1 MRLAKPTGAWHCS
14 RVLTLKANLTR
25 ASLTRLGLMVGLL
38 FSVAAD
44 EPSFAAWRTRCE
56 ALPYNRELNGRL
68 PPRASLPLDSA
79 ASLEQVVD
87 AFFAQ
92 CTNGPLANPTNWVGT
107 APARDGFFNVGRS
120 WFMPPT
126 ITFEPF
132 VEKLA
137 LAPGTRVFL
146 EGDLHGDIHALLAVL
161 TRLQERQWLDG
172 FKVIQPGVQIVFLG
186 DYTDRGLYGV
196 EVLYTLLRLRIEN
209 PGVVHLVRGNHEDVT
224 LAARYGF
231 LAEAQAKYGAAFN
244 IPKIMR
250 VYDFLPVALY
260 LGSGGEFAQC
270 CHGGMEP
277 GFAPGPLLAA
287 GGTNRF
293 RLVGALKQATFLR
306 EHPEWLAADKA
317 SAAAAREHLRDFEPA
332 APISPTVLGF
342 MWNDFTVFA
351 RDPAFAADPD
361 RAFVYGQSAVEFLL
375 RLAGTA
381 GGRVHAVFRGHQ
393 HSSVPNPLM
402 QRLVASRGLFR
413 HWQEPTAPAGGENA
427 SGLAARLDVA
437 PSRKIPEGSVWTF
450 NVAPD
455 SVYGAGCQFDFA
467 TFGLLEVAPEF
478 EAWRIEVETV
488 PVLRRPVPPPK

>member
-1 MRLAKPTGAWHCS
+1 MLSLKSIVIRACVAGLGWVALLATTVSGAEPT
-14 RVLTLKANLTR
+14 
-25 ASLTRLGLMVGLL
+25 
-38 FSVAAD
+38 
-44 EPSFAAWRTRCE
+44 FAAWRARCE

-68 PPRASLPLDSA
+68 PPRASLPLDSV

-92 CTNGPLANPTNWVGT
+92 CTNGPLANPTNWVGP
-107 APARDGFFNVGRS
+107 APARDGFFNPSRS
-120 WFMPPT
+120 WFTPPNT
-126 ITFEPF
+126 PFEPF
-132 VEKLA
+132 VEKLV

-161 TRLQERQWLDG
+161 ARLQERRWLEG

-196 EVLYTLLRLRIEN
+196 EVLYTLLRLRNEN
-209 PGVVHLVRGNHEDVT
+209 PGVVHLMRGNHEDVT

-260 LGSGGEFAQC
+260 LGCGGEFAQC

-287 GGTNRF
+287 EGTNRF

-306 EHPEWLAADKA
+306 EHPEWLAADKT
-317 SAAAAREHLRDFEPA
+317 SAAAAREHLRDFAPA

-351 RDPAFAADPD
+351 QDPAFAADPD
-361 RAFVYGQSAVEFLL
+361 RAFVYGRLAVEFLL
-375 RLAGTA
+375 RQAGA
-381 GGRVHAVFRGHQ
+381 NGGANGAENGKPGRVHAVFRGHQ

-413 HWQEPTAPAGGENA
+413 HWQESTPPTGADAAPAG
-427 SGLAARLDVA
+427 LATRLDVA
-437 PSRKIPEGSVWTF
+437 PSRKITEGSVWTF

-467 TFGLLEVAPEF
+467 TFGLLEVASDF
-478 EAWRIEVETV
+478 DAWRIEVETV
-488 PVLRRPVPPPK
+488 PVLTRPVPAAR